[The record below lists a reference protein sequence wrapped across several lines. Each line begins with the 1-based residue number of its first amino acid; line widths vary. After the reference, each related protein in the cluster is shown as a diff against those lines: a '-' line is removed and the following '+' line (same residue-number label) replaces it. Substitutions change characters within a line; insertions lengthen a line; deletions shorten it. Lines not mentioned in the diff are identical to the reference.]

1 MAAGL
6 DIILKPLKGEDNAA
20 LAEMSGAIDGNTVPN
35 FQNTLEEIQQKGV
48 QCLILDMS
56 KIKYVNST
64 GLGSLVKYADTFKNS
79 GGGMALIKVPAKVKI
94 VIEMLGLN
102 AFFDICPDIES
113 ARQALSGGLE
123 PAGKAPEKKAPE
135 KPKLKKPKPK
145 VAKPPSKPQAKEA
158 PVGATSTGPVN
169 YPYVINCQSCGVK
182 IEFPKKGS
190 YKCPRCH
197 TLVQLN
203 GSGGPVFSK
212 PSGTATVSVS
222 LPARSECGEGL
233 LHLATTVCAAK
244 LGGPALDALRL
255 SVHEVVQV
263 IQNSIYANNPDGIY
277 HVSIDLNNG
286 KAEIRIADHGAS
298 VDTARLPLYFPNAT
312 RYMDTFECVAHPKGG
327 NVIRM
332 TKAG

>member
-1 MAAGL
+1 MAGL
-6 DIILKPLKGEDNAA
+6 EIKLKPLKGEPKAA

-48 QCLILDMS
+48 QCLVLDMS

-102 AFFDICPDIES
+102 AFFDICPDLES
-113 ARQALSGGLE
+113 ARQALSGGLQ
-123 PAGKAPEKKAPE
+123 PAE
-135 KPKLKKPKPK
+135 KPPVKTVSKPTLKSKKPKN
-145 VAKPPSKPQAKEA
+145 KPASSREVSQASPA
-158 PVGATSTGPVN
+158 PTSSHSGPVN
-169 YPYVINCQSCGVK
+169 YPFVINCQSCGIK
-182 IEFPKKGS
+182 LEFPKQGA

-212 PSGTATVSVS
+212 PNGNAAVAVS
-222 LPARSECGEGL
+222 LPARAECGEGL

-255 SVHEVVQV
+255 SIHEVVQV
-263 IQNSIYANNPDGIY
+263 IQNSIYVGNPDGMY
-277 HVSIDLNNG
+277 HVAISLNNG
-286 KAEIRIADHGAS
+286 KAEIRIADHGS
-298 VDTARLPLYFPNAT
+298 PVDTSRLPLYFPNAT

-332 TKAG
+332 TKGS